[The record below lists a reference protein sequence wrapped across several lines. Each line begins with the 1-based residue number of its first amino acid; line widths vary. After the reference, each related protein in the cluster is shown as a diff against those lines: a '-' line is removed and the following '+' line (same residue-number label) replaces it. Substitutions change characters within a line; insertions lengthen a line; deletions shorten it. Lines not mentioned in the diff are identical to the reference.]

1 MRVQP
6 SSRARASSLARL
18 FCTSVASTR
27 STSGITAWPAAAA
40 CTIVYGQG
48 RNASD
53 DERANALWDDA
64 NVIFN
69 NRIAARLA
77 AGGGPAVIPL
87 VLRVTATDVQGNLA
101 KLLSRAREEDCT
113 RIVET
118 SMFADYEA
126 QAFVARIRVHP
137 IVRDGEALRIGAPQF
152 VSERNFQ
159 LTRST
164 LERVKPALLADEMA
178 AEIR

>member
-1 MRVQP
+1 MR
-6 SSRARASSLARL
+6 L
-18 FCTSVASTR
+18 
-27 STSGITAWPAAAA
+27 PAASLIAMLALVAA
-40 CTIVYGQG
+40 PGAAQADCTIVYGQG

-53 DERANALWDDA
+53 DARANELWDDA
-64 NVIFN
+64 NVLFN
-69 NRIAARLA
+69 SRVAARLA
-77 AGGGPAVIPL
+77 GSGQAVIPL
-87 VLRVTATDVQGNLA
+87 VLRVAATDVQGNLA
-101 KLLSRAREEDCT
+101 KLLARAREDDCT

-126 QAFVARIRVHP
+126 HAFVARIRVHP
-137 IVRDGEALRIGAPQF
+137 IVREGEALRIGAPQF